1 MMKFNFICNKIPGKS
16 LLYYERVFDM
26 KKICLLLITAL
37 VCLSSCAEV
46 PDNIKT
52 NSKAD
57 DADTVS
63 AADSYISVG
72 DGVDGAA
79 EDIKGTEFDN
89 ITVNDDLV
97 VQSAEKLYNGKLVTI
112 SGFDSKAE
120 NIFKHYIGEEYDESK
135 VTFDENTYP
144 TGPEYSDDNWY
155 ISVGC
160 NGFINYEHCLTAD
173 TYDNSVVADYYAF
186 KEDDVNNIGG
196 KNVSVLQAAET
207 AQAFA
212 DDLAEFTDYPDDMRV
227 SHISLCKDDSD
238 NEFYVVYF
246 ELTIEGCPMLSYMPT
261 SAVEELAVPIAVAYI
276 ECDEVNSFIVQAGL
290 EFYGDKE
297 EISDVISPQ
306 SAVEKVSRGL
316 SQYIDLDLK
325 RASLQYIL
333 TADGNVQ
340 EAEDGKMKDIDKA
353 PWATFASYNT
363 FTYKPYWV
371 LYFDETAGRETFAL
385 YDIASGDME
394 FFDNGYLH
402 S

>member
-1 MMKFNFICNKIPGKS
+1 
-16 LLYYERVFDM
+16 M
-26 KKICLLLITAL
+26 KKLCLLLIPLAA
-37 VCLSSCAEV
+37 VLSSCAKV

-52 NSKAD
+52 NSKYSD
-57 DADTVS
+57 VDTVS

-72 DGVDGAA
+72 DSVDGASN
-79 EDIKGTEFDN
+79 DIKDRTFDN

-97 VQSAEKLYNGKLVTI
+97 VQSADKLYNGKLITI
-112 SGFDSKAE
+112 NGFDSKAE
-120 NIFKHYIGEEYDESK
+120 DIFKHYIGEDYDESK

-144 TGPEYSDDNWY
+144 TGPEYSDGDWY

-160 NGFINYEHCLTAD
+160 NGFINYQHCLTAD
-173 TYDNSVVADYYAF
+173 TYNNSVVADYYAF
-186 KEDDVNNIGG
+186 KDDDLNNIGG
-196 KNVSVLQAAET
+196 KDVSVSQAADI

-212 DDLAEFTDYPDDMRV
+212 DDLVKLTDYPDDMRV

-261 SAVEELAVPIAVAYI
+261 SAAEEIAVPTAVAYI
-276 ECDEVNSFIVQAGL
+276 EDNEVNSFIVQAGL

-325 RASLQYIL
+325 RVSLQYIL

-363 FTYKPYWV
+363 FTYNIYWV
-371 LYFDETAGRETFAL
+371 LYFDESAGRETFAL
-385 YDIASGDME
+385 YNIANGDME

>member
-1 MMKFNFICNKIPGKS
+1 
-16 LLYYERVFDM
+16 M
-26 KKICLLLITAL
+26 KKLCLLLIPIVA
-37 VCLSSCAEV
+37 VLSSCAEV

-52 NSKAD
+52 NSKAG

-63 AADSYISVG
+63 AADSYILVG
-72 DGVDGAA
+72 DSVDGASK
-79 EDIKGTEFDN
+79 EIKDRAFDN

-97 VQSAEKLYNGKLVTI
+97 VQSADKLYKGKLVTI
-112 SGFDSKAE
+112 NGFDGKAE
-120 NIFKHYIGEEYDESK
+120 DIFKHYIGEDYDESK

-144 TGPEYSDDNWY
+144 TGPEYSDGDWY

-160 NGFINYEHCLTAD
+160 NGFINYQHCLTAD
-173 TYDNSVVADYYAF
+173 TYNNSVVADYYAF
-186 KEDDVNNIGG
+186 KDDDVNNIGG
-196 KNVSVLQAAET
+196 KDVSVSQAAET

-212 DDLAEFTDYPDDMRV
+212 DDLVKLTDYPDDMRV

-261 SAVEELAVPIAVAYI
+261 SATEEIAVPTAVAFI
-276 ECDEVNSFIVQAGL
+276 ERDEVDSFIVQAGL

-297 EISDVISPQ
+297 AMSDVISPQ
-306 SAVEKVSRGL
+306 SAVKKVSRGL

-325 RASLQYIL
+325 RVSLQYIL

-340 EAEDGKMKDIDKA
+340 EAEDGKMKDIEKA

-371 LYFDETAGRETFAL
+371 LYFDESAGRETFAL
-385 YDIASGDME
+385 YDITNGDMV

>member
-1 MMKFNFICNKIPGKS
+1 
-16 LLYYERVFDM
+16 M
-26 KKICLLLITAL
+26 KKLCLLLIPIVA
-37 VCLSSCAEV
+37 VLSSCAEV

-52 NSKAD
+52 NSKAGD
-57 DADTVS
+57 SDTVS

-72 DGVDGAA
+72 DSVDGASK
-79 EDIKGTEFDN
+79 EIKDRAFDN

-97 VQSAEKLYNGKLVTI
+97 VQSADKLYKGKLVTI
-112 SGFDSKAE
+112 NGFDGKAE
-120 NIFKHYIGEEYDESK
+120 DIFKHYIGEDYDESK

-144 TGPEYSDDNWY
+144 TGPEYSDGDWY

-160 NGFINYEHCLTAD
+160 NGFINYQHCLTAD
-173 TYDNSVVADYYAF
+173 IYSNSVVADYYAF
-186 KEDDVNNIGG
+186 KDDDVNNIGG
-196 KNVSVLQAAET
+196 KDVSVSQAAET

-212 DDLAEFTDYPDDMRV
+212 DDLVKLTDYPDDMQV

-246 ELTIEGCPMLSYMPT
+246 ELTIDGCPMLSYMPT
-261 SAVEELAVPIAVAYI
+261 SSTEEIAVPTAVAYI
-276 ECDEVNSFIVQAGL
+276 ERDEVDSFIVQAGL

-297 EISDVISPQ
+297 AINDVISPQ
-306 SAVEKVSRGL
+306 SAVKKVSRGL

-325 RASLQYIL
+325 RVSLQYIL

-340 EAEDGKMKDIDKA
+340 EAEDGKMKDIEKA

-371 LYFDETAGRETFAL
+371 LYFDESAGRETFAL
-385 YDIASGDME
+385 YDITSGDME

>member
-1 MMKFNFICNKIPGKS
+1 
-16 LLYYERVFDM
+16 M
-26 KKICLLLITAL
+26 KKLCLLLIPIVA
-37 VCLSSCAEV
+37 VLSSCAEV

-52 NSKAD
+52 NSKAGD
-57 DADTVS
+57 SDTVS
-63 AADSYISVG
+63 AADSYILVG
-72 DGVDGAA
+72 DSVDGASK
-79 EDIKGTEFDN
+79 EIKDRAFDN

-97 VQSAEKLYNGKLVTI
+97 VQSADKLYKGKLVTI
-112 SGFDSKAE
+112 NSFDGKAE
-120 NIFKHYIGEEYDESK
+120 DIFKHYIGEDYDESK

-144 TGPEYSDDNWY
+144 TGPEYSDGDWY

-160 NGFINYEHCLTAD
+160 NGFINYQHCLTAD
-173 TYDNSVVADYYAF
+173 IYNNSVVADYYAF
-186 KEDDVNNIGG
+186 KDDDVNNIGG
-196 KNVSVLQAAET
+196 KDVSVSQAAET

-212 DDLAEFTDYPDDMRV
+212 DDLVKLTDYPDDMQV

-246 ELTIEGCPMLSYMPT
+246 ELTIDGCPMLSYMPT
-261 SAVEELAVPIAVAYI
+261 SSTEEIAVPTAVAYI
-276 ECDEVNSFIVQAGL
+276 ERDEVDSFIVQAGL

-297 EISDVISPQ
+297 AINDVISPQ
-306 SAVEKVSRGL
+306 SAVKKVSRGL

-325 RASLQYIL
+325 RVSLQYIL

-340 EAEDGKMKDIDKA
+340 EAEDGKMKDIEKA

-371 LYFDETAGRETFAL
+371 LYFDESAGRETFAL
-385 YDIASGDME
+385 YDITNGDME

>member
-1 MMKFNFICNKIPGKS
+1 
-16 LLYYERVFDM
+16 M
-26 KKICLLLITAL
+26 KKLCLLLIPIVA
-37 VCLSSCAEV
+37 VLSSCAEV

-52 NSKAD
+52 NSKAGD
-57 DADTVS
+57 SDTVS
-63 AADSYISVG
+63 AADSYILVG
-72 DGVDGAA
+72 DSVDGASK
-79 EDIKGTEFDN
+79 EIKDRAFDN

-97 VQSAEKLYNGKLVTI
+97 VQSADKLYKGKLVTI
-112 SGFDSKAE
+112 NGFGGKAE
-120 NIFKHYIGEEYDESK
+120 DIFKHYIGEDYDESK

-144 TGPEYSDDNWY
+144 TGPEYSDGDWY

-160 NGFINYEHCLTAD
+160 NGFINYQHCLTAD
-173 TYDNSVVADYYAF
+173 IYNNSVVADYYAF
-186 KEDDVNNIGG
+186 KDDDVNNIGG
-196 KNVSVLQAAET
+196 KDVSVSQAAET

-212 DDLAEFTDYPDDMRV
+212 DDLVKLTDYPDDMQV

-246 ELTIEGCPMLSYMPT
+246 ELTIDGCPMLSYMPT
-261 SAVEELAVPIAVAYI
+261 SSTEEIAVPTAVAYI
-276 ECDEVNSFIVQAGL
+276 ERDEVDSFIVQAGL

-297 EISDVISPQ
+297 AINDVISPQ
-306 SAVEKVSRGL
+306 SAVKKVSMGL

-325 RASLQYIL
+325 RVSLQYIL

-340 EAEDGKMKDIDKA
+340 EAEDGKMKDIEKA

-371 LYFDETAGRETFAL
+371 LYFDESAGRETFAL
-385 YDIASGDME
+385 YDITNGDME